1 MNSAHSDG
9 LARSSAFHVVDN
21 DRNSVADGTV
31 LFSRGVS
38 SAVRRAALRLI
49 LIFKAVKYEVHF

>member
-9 LARSSAFHVVDN
+9 LARSSWLAFHVVDY

-31 LFSRGVS
+31 LFRYRVL
-38 SAVRRAALRLI
+38 SAVRHAASRLI
-49 LIFKAVKYEVHF
+49 LIFKAVK